1 MQINPISIFPKQGHK
16 NDDWTRF
23 SNIRKITQL
32 VHPSWWMQEYVF
44 TECLE
49 HFVPNLA
56 LMAFPHK
63 RLWCDRGW
71 QQELDSKEKSLND
84 LWSNIW
90 ILMFQTKSLH
100 ETHCQCR
107 SIKNLILVLANQIM
121 QLNIIGCTSRK
132 KTLNITSGPTQ
143 PHLCKKNMKN
153 FDKRMKIYHAEDHGG
168 PSKKM
173 KDILTKKTTSL
184 WKSLETPT
192 EKSSLEALDNFP
204 HYP

>member
-132 KTLNITSGPTQ
+132 KTLNITSGQSSHIYARKTWKILTREWRFTMQ
-143 PHLCKKNMKN
+143 KTMEVQAKKW
-153 FDKRMKIYHAEDHGG
+153 KIY
-168 PSKKM
+168 
-173 KDILTKKTTSL
+173 
-184 WKSLETPT
+184 
-192 EKSSLEALDNFP
+192 
-204 HYP
+204 